1 MILYLVEIGKELF
14 RLLAYMLPSMFIG
27 LYLANVLGKS
37 GQLKRV
43 GAVMAPLSNAAKLP
57 KGCSSVLTFCVL
69 NKETGFSMLS
79 ALNRNNGLSDKAV
92 VIISMLA
99 NLPLCIR
106 SIIFFIAPVSFSML
120 GMHVGGIFTFV
131 YFCLHVLKTMV
142 GIFAGRLMLTTG
154 EKILEIDAETK
165 ENKFLGWAI
174 LLRSSAMDT
183 LEPFMRILKIVIPSL
198 LIAILLINSGVFAWL
213 SHLPNP
219 LTHILNLPS
228 SSGLV
233 IVSGWPSMMV
243 GIATAGPLVI
253 NGTITPLEAIR
264 TLVITSLIHNLYTAL
279 RMSLPVNISLFGPKL
294 GGIVTG
300 VAGLMELIALPV
312 FAILLSID

>member
-1 MILYLVEIGKELF
+1 MTLHLVEIGKELF

-27 LYLANVLGKS
+27 LYLANLLGKS

-43 GAVMAPLSNAAKLP
+43 GALMAPLSNAAKLP

-79 ALNRNNGLSDKAV
+79 ALNRNNGLSDRAV
-92 VIISMLA
+92 IIISMLA

-106 SIIFFIAPVSFSML
+106 SIVFFIAPVSFSML
-120 GMHVGGIFTFV
+120 GMHVGGVFTFV
-131 YFCLHVLKTMV
+131 YFCLHLLKTMV
-142 GIFAGRLMLTTG
+142 GVFAGRLMLTRG
-154 EKILEIDAETK
+154 EKILGIDEETK
-165 ENKFLGWAI
+165 DHEFLGWAI
-174 LLRSSAMDT
+174 LLRSSARDT
-183 LEPFMRILKIVIPSL
+183 LRPFTRILKLVIPSL
-198 LIAILLINSGVFAWL
+198 LIAILLVNSGILAGL
-213 SHLPNP
+213 SHLQSP
-219 LTHILNLPS
+219 LTRLLNLPA

-243 GIATAGPLVI
+243 GIATAGPLVM
-253 NGTITPLEAIR
+253 NGAITPLEAIG

-300 VAGLMELIALPV
+300 VAGLMELIALSV
-312 FAILLSID
+312 FALLLSVA

>member
-1 MILYLVEIGKELF
+1 MTLHLVEIGKELF

-43 GAVMAPLSNAAKLP
+43 GALMAPLSNAAKLP

-79 ALNRNNGLSDKAV
+79 ALNRNNGLSDRAV

-106 SIIFFIAPVSFSML
+106 SIVFFIAPVSFSML
-120 GMHVGGIFTFV
+120 GMHVGGVFTFV
-131 YFCLHVLKTMV
+131 YFCLHLLKAMV
-142 GIFAGRLMLTTG
+142 GVFAGRLMLTSG
-154 EKILEIDAETK
+154 EKILEIDEETK
-165 ENKFLGWAI
+165 DHEFLGWAI
-174 LLRSSAMDT
+174 LLRSSARDT
-183 LEPFMRILKIVIPSL
+183 LEPFMRILKLVIPSL
-198 LIAILLINSGVFAWL
+198 LIAILLINSGILSGL
-213 SHLPNP
+213 SHLHSP
-219 LTHILNLPS
+219 LTHLLNLPS

-233 IVSGWPSMMV
+233 IVSGWASMMV

-253 NGTITPLEAIR
+253 NGAITPLEAIG
-264 TLVITSLIHNLYTAL
+264 TLVITSLIHNVYTLL

-294 GGIVTG
+294 GGIITG
-300 VAGLMELIALPV
+300 VAGLMELIALSV
-312 FAILLSID
+312 FALLGSVG